1 MKLYELSQDIK
12 VLQNVLEENESENL
26 LKELEKI
33 EVWFEQKLKN
43 IWMLIRIYETN
54 INWIDEEIKRLT
66 DLKKTYK
73 NKVDSLKDY
82 IAYAMNTAEKDK
94 VETDLF
100 KFSFRKSTAVEIF
113 EEDKIPEDFTE
124 FVEVKKIDKKGIWEA
139 LKKWEIVPWCQL
151 KEKKNLQI
159 K

>member
-1 MKLYELSQDIK
+1 MKLYELSQDMK
-12 VLQNVLEENESENL
+12 VLQNVLERNESKNL

-33 EVWFEQKLKN
+33 EVWFEEKLKN

-73 NKVDSLKDY
+73 NKVDNLKNY
-82 IAYAMNTAEKDK
+82 VAYAMETANKDK
-94 VETDLF
+94 IETDLF
-100 KFSFRKSTAVEIF
+100 KFSFRKSTSVDIF
-113 EEDKIPEDFTE
+113 EEDKIPEDWTE

-151 KEKKNLQI
+151 REKKNLQI